1 MAPAHK
7 YMATTN
13 KWSDK
18 IFDFKNKLEE
28 QELSEKTKNTY
39 LRILIE
45 TLHTVQKPIEDIT
58 LDEFKEMVKEKNPH
72 TKVQIIN
79 MMNKYKTI
87 YDIPHDDWVNYRRNE
102 LDKETQ
108 KHTKRSNEYLQNL
121 PTRAE
126 LMEYTNGLREKK
138 DLQGYLINWLM
149 INYYTRNMDL
159 DLHFIRNKKELTN
172 DKNYLFI
179 KRDGTVD
186 FIRNIYKTKFSHGT
200 KTFTINDATFIKSLK
215 DYARDNKTLLDQEMT
230 ETKKSKFIK
239 DKTKGKLGEVMYL
252 KAQIA
257 DLKDPSEINV
267 IAEKRGTSPSLLLS
281 DYNINQKKRTQKE
294 LVSSDDTSSVAS
306 ED

>member
-1 MAPAHK
+1 MAPVHK
-7 YMATTN
+7 YMATT
-13 KWSDK
+13 KKYSDK
-18 IFDFKNKLEE
+18 IFEFKDKLEE
-28 QELSEKTKNTY
+28 TGLAKKTQDTY
-39 LRILIE
+39 LRVLVE
-45 TLHTVQKPIEDIT
+45 TLDKAQKPIEDIT
-58 LDEFKEMVKEKNPH
+58 LDEFKDLVKEKNPH
-72 TKVQIIN
+72 SKVLVIN

-87 YDIPHDDWVNYRRNE
+87 YDIPHDEWIEYRRNE

-121 PTRAE
+121 PTRE
-126 LMEYTNGLREKK
+126 QLMEYTNGLRQNK
-138 DLQGYLINWLM
+138 DLQGYLINWIM
-149 INYYTRNMDL
+149 INFYTRNMDL

-200 KTFTINDATFIKSLK
+200 KTFAINDATFIKSLK

-230 ETKKSKFIK
+230 ESKKSKLIK
-239 DKTKGKLGEVMYL
+239 DKTKDKLGEVMYL

-281 DYNINQKKRTQKE
+281 DYNINQKKKTQKE
-294 LVSSDDTSSVAS
+294 LVSDDTNSETS

>member
-1 MAPAHK
+1 MAPVHK
-7 YMATTN
+7 YMETT
-13 KWSDK
+13 KKYSDK
-18 IFDFKNKLEE
+18 IFEFKDKLAE
-28 QELSEKTKNTY
+28 QNLSQKTQDTY
-39 LRILIE
+39 LRVLVEILDKA
-45 TLHTVQKPIEDIT
+45 QKQIEDIT
-58 LDEFKEMVKEKNPH
+58 LDEFKDLVKEKNPH
-72 TKVQIIN
+72 SKVLVIN

-87 YDIPHDDWVNYRRNE
+87 YDIPHDEWIEYRRNE

-121 PTRAE
+121 PTRE
-126 LMEYTNGLREKK
+126 QLMEYTNGLRQNK
-138 DLQGYLINWLM
+138 DLQGYLINWIM
-149 INYYTRNMDL
+149 INFYSRNMDL

-215 DYARDNKTLLDQEMT
+215 DYARDNKTLLDPGLT
-230 ETKKSKFIK
+230 ESKKSKLIK

-281 DYNINQKKRTQKE
+281 DYNINQKKKTQKE
-294 LVSSDDTSSVAS
+294 LVSDDTSSETS
-306 ED
+306 EN